1 MDQRHETLNQQGIG
15 TKWPKLFQATG
26 IVLSRLESIGRTG
39 AIGFELSRSP
49 NHQPKRLTI
58 VTVLDVMALV
68 VLAMMV
74 AMVVAL
80 FVVLGSLPGQIA
92 KKRGHPNA
100 KAIQIGGWAT
110 LLLAVV
116 GWPFVL
122 MWAMSE
128 PAARLDPK
136 EGNSN
141 DQDFDQQIGEL
152 KQRLATLESK
162 LEEV

>member
-1 MDQRHETLNQQGIG
+1 
-15 TKWPKLFQATG
+15 
-26 IVLSRLESIGRTG
+26 
-39 AIGFELSRSP
+39 
-49 NHQPKRLTI
+49 
-58 VTVLDVMALV
+58 MALA

-74 AMVVAL
+74 AMFVAI

-128 PAARLDPK
+128 PSAELDPEEK
-136 EGNSN
+136 NSN
-141 DQDFDQQIGEL
+141 DQDLNQRVSEL
-152 KQRLATLESK
+152 SQRLATLESK

>member
-1 MDQRHETLNQQGIG
+1 M
-15 TKWPKLFQATG
+15 
-26 IVLSRLESIGRTG
+26 
-39 AIGFELSRSP
+39 
-49 NHQPKRLTI
+49 
-58 VTVLDVMALV
+58 TVLDVMALF

-74 AMVVAL
+74 AMFVAV

-92 KKRGHPNA
+92 KKRDHPNA

-128 PAARLDPK
+128 PIAKFDPEK
-136 EGNSN
+136 ADPT
-141 DQDFDQQIGEL
+141 DQGLSQRINEVS
-152 KQRLATLESK
+152 QRLATLESK

>member
-1 MDQRHETLNQQGIG
+1 MVREPVPIMWSN
-15 TKWPKLFQATG
+15 PN
-26 IVLSRLESIGRTG
+26 SISGKANT
-39 AIGFELSRSP
+39 
-49 NHQPKRLTI
+49 
-58 VTVLDVMALV
+58 VTALDVLALF

-74 AMVVAL
+74 AMIVAI

-128 PAARLDPK
+128 TSGKANPEEED
-136 EGNSN
+136 SN
-141 DQDFDQQIGEL
+141 DQDVKQRMSEL
-152 KQRLATLESK
+152 SQRLATLESK

>member
-1 MDQRHETLNQQGIG
+1 
-15 TKWPKLFQATG
+15 
-26 IVLSRLESIGRTG
+26 
-39 AIGFELSRSP
+39 
-49 NHQPKRLTI
+49 
-58 VTVLDVMALV
+58 MALV
-68 VLAMMV
+68 VLVMMV

-92 KKRGHPNA
+92 KKRDHPNA

-128 PAARLDPK
+128 SSAKLDPGK
-136 EGNSN
+136 TDSI
-141 DQDFDQQIGEL
+141 DQDLNQRISEL
-152 KQRLATLESK
+152 SQRLATLESK
-162 LEEV
+162 LEEA

>member
-1 MDQRHETLNQQGIG
+1 
-15 TKWPKLFQATG
+15 
-26 IVLSRLESIGRTG
+26 
-39 AIGFELSRSP
+39 
-49 NHQPKRLTI
+49 
-58 VTVLDVMALV
+58 MALA

-80 FVVLGSLPGQIA
+80 FVVLGSLPGHIA

-122 MWAMSE
+122 MWAMSG
-128 PAARLDPK
+128 PKSDRDPDVT
-136 EGNSN
+136 GAN
-141 DQDFDQQIGEL
+141 DDEM
-152 KQRLATLESK
+152 KQRIHELSQRVETMENK
-162 LEEV
+162 LKEVS